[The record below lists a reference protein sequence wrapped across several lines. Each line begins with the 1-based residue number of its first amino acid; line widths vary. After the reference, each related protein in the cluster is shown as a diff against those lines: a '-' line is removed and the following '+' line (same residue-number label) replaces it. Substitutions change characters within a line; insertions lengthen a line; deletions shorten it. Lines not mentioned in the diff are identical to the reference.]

1 MTILIDKL
9 LLLTGCTMF
18 MLHDIKETGVLQIL
32 SLLMTIIYTCCV
44 SCCNL
49 ELRALSQLSLKRRYI
64 CIGLSAWF
72 VLSVLPLTS
81 IGYYLPFV
89 LYEITVLFPSEF
101 KKYTPVIS
109 PSSIPSISSYERR
122 SDSQNFLLL
131 LGCFLSILMFGFY
144 TELRPELLV
153 TLCLLAVCLSWK
165 TRRLIYLEE
174 SLRLLRDDSTEYY
187 LLSKQRHQ
195 ALIEK
200 QDYEIHVATL
210 KERNRIAREIHDN
223 VGHMLSRS
231 LLQSGALMVLNKQE
245 QLTEPLNALKDTLSS
260 AMDSIRQSVHDLHDD
275 SIDLKSSIEELLS
288 QFSTYQIQFD
298 YDMGSAVPAPVKY
311 CFLSIIK
318 EALSNIARHSQAT
331 KICIILREHP
341 VIYQLTVSDNG
352 TSKSPMDDYSPGIGI
367 LNMQERI
374 RQLNG
379 NFHITKKDGFRIFA
393 SIPISLNE

>member
-18 MLHDIKETGVLQIL
+18 MLHDTKEPGVLQIL
-32 SLLMTIIYTCCV
+32 SLLTTIIYTCFI

-49 ELRALSQLSLKRRYI
+49 ELRTLSQLSPKRRYI

-72 VLSVLPLTS
+72 ALSALPLAS
-81 IGYYLPFV
+81 IGYYLPFF
-89 LYEITVLFPSEF
+89 LYEITVLFPPES
-101 KKYTPVIS
+101 KKNTFGTS
-109 PSSIPSISSYERR
+109 PSSMPPNSKLKR
-122 SDSQNFLLL
+122 SPDNQNIFLFLGCLLL
-131 LGCFLSILMFGFY
+131 FLFLESYAKLQ
-144 TELRPELLV
+144 PELSF
-153 TLCLLAVCLSWK
+153 TLCLFAICLSWK
-165 TRRLIYLEE
+165 TSHLIHLKEA
-174 SLRLLRDDSTEYY
+174 LRLLRDNSTEYY

-231 LLQSGALMVLNKQE
+231 LLQAGALMVLNKQE
-245 QLTEPLNALKDTLSS
+245 QLAEPLNALKDTLSS

-288 QFSTYQIQFD
+288 EFSTYQIQFD
-298 YDMGSAVPAPVKY
+298 YDMGSAIPASVKY
-311 CFLSIIK
+311 CFLAIIK

-331 KICIILREHP
+331 KISITLREHP
-341 VIYQLTVSDNG
+341 VIYQLTVCDNG
-352 TSKSPMDDYSPGIGI
+352 TNSFPTDNYSPGIGI
-367 LNMQERI
+367 SGMQERI

-379 NFHITKKDGFRIFA
+379 NFHITNNDGFRIFA
-393 SIPISLNE
+393 SIPIAIMK

>member
-18 MLHDIKETGVLQIL
+18 MLHDIKETEFLQIL
-32 SLLMTIIYTCCV
+32 SLLMTIIYTCCI
-44 SCCNL
+44 SSCNL
-49 ELRALSQLSLKRRYI
+49 ELRALSQLSLKRRYF
-64 CIGLSAWF
+64 CIGWSALFIFAALW
-72 VLSVLPLTS
+72 LPS
-81 IGYYLPFV
+81 INYYLPFL
-89 LYEITVLFPSEF
+89 LYELTTLFPLDM
-101 KKYTPVIS
+101 KKQTFYINTYAAYS
-109 PSSIPSISSYERR
+109 ASSLEHYPAT
-122 SDSQNFLLL
+122 NLLL
-131 LGCFLSILMFGFY
+131 LSGCLLHILILGFC
-144 TELRPELLV
+144 TELQPALLFI
-153 TLCLLAVCLSWK
+153 LCLLAVCLSWK

-187 LLSKQRHQ
+187 LLSKQRHL

-231 LLQSGALMVLNKQE
+231 LLQAGALMVLNKQE
-245 QLTEPLNALKDTLSS
+245 PLTEPLNALKDTLTS

-275 SIDLKSSIEELLS
+275 SIDLKNSIEELLS
-288 QFSTYQIQFD
+288 EFSTYQIQFD

-331 KICIILREHP
+331 KISITLRKHP
-341 VIYQLTVSDNG
+341 VIYQLIINDNG
-352 TSKSPMDDYSPGIGI
+352 TNKSSTEHYSPGIGI

-393 SIPISLNE
+393 SIPISLKE

>member
-18 MLHDIKETGVLQIL
+18 MLHDIKETEFLQIL
-32 SLLMTIIYTCCV
+32 SLLMTIIYTCCI
-44 SCCNL
+44 SSCNL
-49 ELRALSQLSLKRRYI
+49 ELRALSQLSLKRRYF
-64 CIGLSAWF
+64 CIGWSALFIFAALW
-72 VLSVLPLTS
+72 LPS
-81 IGYYLPFV
+81 INYYLPFL
-89 LYEITVLFPSEF
+89 LYELTTLFPLDM
-101 KKYTPVIS
+101 KKQTFYINTYAAYS
-109 PSSIPSISSYERR
+109 ASSLEHYPAT
-122 SDSQNFLLL
+122 NLLL
-131 LGCFLSILMFGFY
+131 LSGCLLHILILGFC
-144 TELRPELLV
+144 TELQPALLFI
-153 TLCLLAVCLSWK
+153 LCLLAVCLSWK

-187 LLSKQRHQ
+187 LLSKQRHL

-231 LLQSGALMVLNKQE
+231 LLQAGALMVLNKQE
-245 QLTEPLNALKDTLSS
+245 PLTEPLNALKDTLTS

-275 SIDLKSSIEELLS
+275 SIDLKNSIEELLS
-288 QFSTYQIQFD
+288 EFSTYQIQFD

-331 KICIILREHP
+331 KISITLRKHP
-341 VIYQLTVSDNG
+341 VIYQLIIYDNG
-352 TSKSPMDDYSPGIGI
+352 TNKSSTEHYSPGIGI

-379 NFHITKKDGFRIFA
+379 NFHITKKDGCRIFA
-393 SIPISLNE
+393 SIPISLKE

>member
-18 MLHDIKETGVLQIL
+18 MLHDITEPGFLQIL
-32 SLLMTIIYTCCV
+32 SLLLTIIYTCCM

-49 ELRALSQLSLKRRYI
+49 ELHAFSQLSSKRRYI

-72 VLSVLPLTS
+72 ILSVLPLTS
-81 IGYYLPFV
+81 MGYYLPFV
-89 LYEITVLFPSEF
+89 LYEITVLFPPEF
-101 KKYTPVIS
+101 KKNTLSIS
-109 PSSIPSISSYERR
+109 PSSTQPACRFEHRTSK
-122 SDSQNFLLL
+122 QNLLL
-131 LGCFLSILMFGFY
+131 LSGCLLLTLIWGIYAEFQPGWLS
-144 TELRPELLV
+144 
-153 TLCLLAVCLSWK
+153 TLCLLAICLSFK
-165 TRRLIYLEE
+165 TSHLMQLEE
-174 SLRLLRDDSTEYY
+174 ALRLLRDDSTEYY
-187 LLSKQRHQ
+187 LLSKQKQQ

-200 QDYEIHVATL
+200 QNYEIHVATL

-231 LLQSGALMVLNKQE
+231 LLQAGALMVLNKQA

-260 AMDSIRQSVHDLHDD
+260 AMDSIRHSVHDLHDD

-288 QFSTYQIQFD
+288 EFSTYQIQFD
-298 YDMGSAVPAPVKY
+298 YDMGSVVPAPVKY
-311 CFLSIIK
+311 CLSIIK

-331 KICIILREHP
+331 KISITLREHP

-352 TSKSPMDDYSPGIGI
+352 TSNAPIDDYSPGIGI
-367 LNMQERI
+367 FNMQERI

-393 SIPISLNE
+393 SIPIS